1 MVARIAAE
9 PISTHLPES
18 EFRAR
23 QQAARTFSSA
33 DSAPLPPVPEPVPA
47 PMPAPPELSPGE
59 AFATAL
65 LAEAIETRP
74 SAIEITLRQA
84 TGWQAPDSALRLA
97 DLSV

>member
-1 MVARIAAE
+1 
-9 PISTHLPES
+9 
-18 EFRAR
+18 
-23 QQAARTFSSA
+23 
-33 DSAPLPPVPEPVPA
+33 
-47 PMPAPPELSPGE
+47 MPAPPELSPGE

-84 TGWQAPDSALRLA
+84 TGWQAPNSALRLA